1 MSFKNNLARTAI
13 AVFFFAIIFT
23 ASAQDPPGIDEFNQA
38 SQQMHS
44 VYFSMSNLVLVIGAI
59 SGILGGLRV
68 YTNWQIG
75 GHRHRHPIDSQV
87 IGWFCS
93 CLFLILAGVFLKALY
108 GI

>member
-1 MSFKNNLARTAI
+1 MSNTTRILRTA
-13 AVFFFAIIFT
+13 ATVFFGGCAFA
-23 ASAQDPPGIDEFNQA
+23 SLAQGVPGIDEFNQA
-38 SQQMHS
+38 SQQLHS
-44 VYFSMSNLVLVIGAI
+44 LYFSVSDLVLAIGAVT
-59 SGILGGLRV
+59 GIVGGLRV

-93 CLFLILAGVFLKALY
+93 CLFLIVAGIFIKALY

>member
-1 MSFKNNLARTAI
+1 MKDQLWILKMALAI
-13 AVFFFAIIFT
+13 FFFA
-23 ASAQDPPGIDEFNQA
+23 SAFPAFAQGPPGIDDFNQA
-38 SQQMHS
+38 TQQMHS
-44 VYFSMSNLVLVIGAI
+44 VYFSMSDLVLVIGAI
-59 SGILGGLRV
+59 TGILGGLRV

-93 CLFLILAGVFLKALY
+93 CLFLILAGIFIKALY